1 MLLVACAGSST
12 TEDRAGAPACGEQ
25 VGRTVEHG
33 VDALDT
39 RAGSLLVHLP
49 PCYDSE
55 SSSYPTLWLMHGG
68 GATADMWVDH
78 PLEIGSIADSLALDA
93 SSEKIFVPV

>member
-1 MLLVACAGSST
+1 V
-12 TEDRAGAPACGEQ
+12 
-25 VGRTVEHG
+25 
-33 VDALDT
+33 
-39 RAGSLLVHLP
+39 LVHLP
-49 PCYDSE
+49 PCFG
-55 SSSYPTLWLMHGG
+55 SYPTLWLMHGG